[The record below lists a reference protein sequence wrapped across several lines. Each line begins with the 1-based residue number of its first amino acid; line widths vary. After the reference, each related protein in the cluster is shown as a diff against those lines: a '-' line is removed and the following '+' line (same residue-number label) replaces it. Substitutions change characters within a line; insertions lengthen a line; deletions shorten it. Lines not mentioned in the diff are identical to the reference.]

1 MTKTMSSTFTAK
13 ARVSYESSGV
23 NYDNLDKIKRLAQ
36 SSALQTSE
44 NLSEGF
50 KTVDESRGESAFVWD
65 EGNSYKALVIEG
77 LGTKSTIAQEVLDK
91 TSHSFF
97 AAIAQ
102 DTVAMVINDLIS
114 VGAKPLV
121 LNAYFGLGNSDWLL
135 QNGKDELITGFKNAC
150 DLAGVVW
157 GGGETPSLT
166 GIINESSIDLA
177 GSAVGIINPKDR
189 LTLGNKIQSGDA
201 IIFIESNGIHANG
214 VSLVR
219 SLADSL
225 PERYETKLPSGK
237 TLGESVLRPTHIY
250 SKAIQ
255 NLFDE
260 GINIHYLSNI
270 TGHGFRKT
278 MRAKE
283 EFTYMINEVPEADEL
298 FKFIQENSGMSD
310 EDMYG
315 TFNMGAGFAI
325 ILPETES
332 ERAAEIITDSG
343 FKAIIAGKVET
354 GEKQVIIKRQG
365 KDDIVFKSD
374 SLNIR

>member
-1 MTKTMSSTFTAK
+1 MTNKLSYST
-13 ARVSYESSGV
+13 SGV

-36 SSALQTSE
+36 SEAINTSKNIEQT
-44 NLSEGF
+44 GF
-50 KTVDESRGESAFVWD
+50 KVLDQSRGETAFVWD
-65 EGNSYKALVIEG
+65 EGDSYKALVVES
-77 LGTKSTIAQEVLDK
+77 LGTKSTIAEEVLRTGK
-91 TSHSFF
+91 SYFG
-97 AAIAQ
+97 AIAQ
-102 DTVAMVINDLIS
+102 DTVAMIINDLIV

-121 LNAYFGLGNSDWLL
+121 VNAYFGLGNSDWLL
-135 QNGKDELITGFKNAC
+135 ENDKGEDLIKGFAAAC
-150 DLAGVVW
+150 DLSGAVW
-157 GGGETPSLT
+157 GGGETPSLS
-166 GIINESSIDLA
+166 GIINENSIDLA

-189 LTLGNKIQSGDA
+189 LTLGDKIQDGDA
-201 IIFIESNGIHANG
+201 IIFIESNGMHANG
-214 VSLVR
+214 ISLIR
-219 SLADSL
+219 KMAESLA
-225 PERYETKLPSGK
+225 ERYETKLESGI

-270 TGHGFRKT
+270 TGHGFRKI

-283 EFTYMINEVPEADEL
+283 EFSYIIENLPEVDEL

-325 ILPETES
+325 MLPNEEA
-332 ERAAEIITDSG
+332 EKAVEIIKQAG
-343 FKAIIAGKVET
+343 FNSWIAGKVEE
-354 GEKQVIIKRQG
+354 GEKQVIIKPLN
-365 KDDIVFKSD
+365 ITFKSE

>member
-1 MTKTMSSTFTAK
+1 MKNPL
-13 ARVSYESSGV
+13 SYSSSGV
-23 NYDNLDKIKRLAQ
+23 NYNNLDKIKRLAQ
-36 SSALQTSE
+36 TSALETSKNIE
-44 NLSEGF
+44 SSGF
-50 KTVDESRGESAFVWD
+50 KALDQSRGETAFVWD
-65 EGNSYKALVIEG
+65 EGDSYKALVIES
-77 LGTKSTIAQEVLDK
+77 LGTKSTIASEVLQK
-91 TSHSFF
+91 TNKSFF
-97 AAIAQ
+97 GEIAQ
-102 DTVAMVINDLIS
+102 DTVAMIVNDLIV

-121 LNAYFGLGNSDWLL
+121 VNAYFGLGNSDWLL
-135 QNGKDELITGFKNAC
+135 EGDKGEDLITGFAKAC
-150 DLAGVVW
+150 DLSNAVW

-166 GIINESSIDLA
+166 GIVNENSIDLA

-189 LTLGNKIQSGDA
+189 LVLGEKIQDGDA

-214 VSLVR
+214 ISLLR
-219 SLADSL
+219 KIADEL
-225 PERYETKLPSGK
+225 PERYQTKLPSGT

-250 SKAIQ
+250 AKAIE
-255 NLFDE
+255 NLFNE

-270 TGHGFRKT
+270 TGHGFRKI

-283 EFTYMINEVPEADEL
+283 EFSYVIEILPEVDEL

-332 ERAAEIITDSG
+332 EKAAEIITDAG
-343 FKAIIAGKVET
+343 FKAILAGHVEQ
-354 GEKQVIIKRQG
+354 GEKQVIVKPLNIT
-365 KDDIVFKSD
+365 FKSE